1 MGKIAR
7 FLGIEKRTGGNYQ
20 DAYTGAFREARGLGQ
35 GGATPDAVLS
45 ALSVATRCVALRAEL
60 MASVPLHVYRRT
72 NDGGRER
79 AEDHSLVDVLA
90 HSPNPYMTGFEFRE
104 FLVRSHDL
112 YGNAYARI
120 ERNAR
125 GEIVA
130 LHPFFPTMVAIE
142 RLPSGRLRFRA
153 TDMNGVVWVL
163 LQEEMLHLR
172 GPTRNGIYGQSPL
185 EIARAS
191 LGAAMTHAVTVES
204 ISANRLA
211 PSGVLSVDGKMLK
224 EDQQQLRSLIKEKFM
239 GAANAGKLLVVNG
252 EMKFS
257 QVAMTPADAQF
268 IETRKLSNE
277 DVARIFGM
285 PPTTVG
291 LTDKAT
297 YNNVENEARAMVQN
311 AIAPLA
317 ARVEAALA
325 RCLLTPVGRS
335 KYYFEHD
342 LNALTRG
349 DMKSR
354 FDSYRIAREIGA
366 FSANDVRQRENE
378 PPIAN
383 GDEYHMPAN
392 WVPLGTKAPESKP
405 VNPSI
410 D

>member
-1 MGKIAR
+1 MGLLSR
-7 FLGIEKRTGGNYQ
+7 FWRSERRAGG
-20 DAYTGAFREARGLGQ
+20 DAYLGAYREARGLSY
-35 GGATPDAVLS
+35 GGVSPDNVLS
-45 ALSVATRCVALRAEL
+45 ALSVAARCVALRAEL

-72 NDGGRER
+72 AEGGRER
-79 AEDHSLVDVLA
+79 AEDHPLADVLE
-90 HSPNPYMTGFEFRE
+90 HSPNDYMTGFEFRE
-104 FLVRSHDL
+104 FLMRSHDL
-112 YGNAYARI
+112 HGNAYARI

-125 GEIVA
+125 AEVVA
-130 LHPFFPTMVAIE
+130 LHPFFPMMVAIE
-142 RLPSGRLRFRA
+142 RLATGRLRYRA
-153 TDMNGVVWVL
+153 TDVNGMVWTL

-172 GPTRNGIYGQSPL
+172 GPSRNGIYGQSPL

-204 ISANRLA
+204 ISSNRLA
-211 PSGVLSVDGKMLK
+211 PSGVLAFEGNIPKDGR
-224 EDQQQLRSLIKEKFM
+224 DRLRTMVEQGF
-239 GAANAGKLLVVNG
+239 AGVVNSG
-252 EMKFS
+252 RVLILDNNAKFTPIT
-257 QVAMTPADAQF
+257 MTPADAQF

-325 RCLLTPVGRS
+325 RCLLTPAGRS

-349 DMKSR
+349 DMQAR
-354 FDSYRIAREIGA
+354 FESYRIAREIGA
-366 FSANDVRQRENE
+366 FSPNDVRRRENE

-383 GDEYHMPAN
+383 GDQYHIPAN
-392 WVPLGTKAPESKP
+392 WVLLGDPKAAQSGAPE
-405 VNPSI
+405 V
-410 D
+410 